1 MKEKISD
8 FLVYMDKLKNSSK
21 HTLRAYKR
29 DLLDFYEY
37 VKKNNFD
44 YKNISR
50 NSLRGFLI
58 ELREKGLDK
67 RSISRKISSIR
78 SFYKFLLK
86 DGAIEKN
93 SLVSLELPKIDK
105 KLPTFLTEEE
115 VIKLINAPNEET
127 LIGFRDKLILIFLYS
142 TGMRVSEIVSL
153 KVSQLDLDKGE
164 VIITGKGKKDRVI
177 FLTEELKDL
186 IREYL
191 NKRKKNSN
199 VLFINRNG
207 KPLTDKGIRLLVEKY
222 AKKVV
227 PYKKVTPHTLR
238 HTFAT
243 HLLTNGA
250 DLRVVQEL
258 LGHTKLSTTQIYT
271 HLTKENLK
279 KIYENFHPHSKE
291 KKSVI

>member
-1 MKEKISD
+1 ME
-8 FLVYMDKLKNSSK
+8 KLKNSSK

-37 VKKNNFD
+37 LKRNNLNYID
-44 YKNISR
+44 ISR

-58 ELREKGLDK
+58 ELKEKGLDK

-78 SFYKFLLK
+78 SFYRFLMK
-86 DGAIEKN
+86 EGIIEKN
-93 SLVSLELPKIDK
+93 PLTTLELPKVDK

-115 VIKLINAPNEET
+115 VIKLINSPNDKN
-127 LIGFRDKLILIFLYS
+127 LIGYRDKLILTFLYS

-164 VIITGKGKKDRVI
+164 VIITGKGKKDRIV
-177 FLTEELKDL
+177 FLTDEIKDM
-186 IREYL
+186 IKIYL
-191 NKRKKNSN
+191 DKRRKKSN
-199 VLFINRNG
+199 VLFLNRNG

-279 KIYENFHPHSKE
+279 KIYDNFHPHSKE
-291 KKSVI
+291 KNQ

>member
-93 SLVSLELPKIDK
+93 PLVSLELPKIDK

-115 VIKLINAPNEET
+115 VIKLINAPNEKT

-291 KKSVI
+291 KNQ

>member
-1 MKEKISD
+1 ME
-8 FLVYMDKLKNSSK
+8 KLKNSSK

-29 DLLDFYEY
+29 DLLDFYEF

-44 YKNISR
+44 YKTISR
-50 NSLRGFLI
+50 NSLRSFLI
-58 ELREKGLDK
+58 ELKEKGLDK
-67 RSISRKISSIR
+67 KSISRKISSIR

-86 DGAIEKN
+86 DGVIDKN
-93 SLVSLELPKIDK
+93 PLITLELPKVDK

-115 VIKLINAPNEET
+115 VMKLLNSPNDKT
-127 LIGFRDKLILIFLYS
+127 LLGFRDKLILTFLYS
-142 TGMRVSEIVSL
+142 TGMRVSEIISL
-153 KVSQLDLDKGE
+153 KLSQLDLDKGE
-164 VIITGKGKKDRVI
+164 VIITGKGKKERVI
-177 FLTEELKDL
+177 FITQELKEM
-186 IREYL
+186 INEYL
-191 NKRKKNSN
+191 KRRKKNSN

-207 KPLTDKGIRLLVEKY
+207 MPLTDKGIRLIVEKY

-258 LGHTKLSTTQIYT
+258 LGHSKLSTTQIYT

-279 KIYENFHPHSKE
+279 KIYENFHPHSKD
-291 KKSVI
+291 KN

>member
-8 FLVYMDKLKNSSK
+8 FLIYMEKLKNSSK

-29 DLLDFYEY
+29 DLLDYYEY
-37 VKKNNFD
+37 VKKNELD

-86 DGAIEKN
+86 DGVIDKN
-93 SLVSLELPKIDK
+93 PIISLELPKIDK

-115 VIKLINAPNEET
+115 VVKLINYPNDKT

-153 KVSQLDLDKGE
+153 KVSQLNLEKGE

-177 FLTEELKDL
+177 FLTEELKDM
-186 IREYL
+186 IKVYL

-222 AKKVV
+222 AKKVI

-279 KIYENFHPHSKE
+279 KIYDNFHPHSKE
-291 KKSVI
+291 KN

>member
-8 FLVYMDKLKNSSK
+8 FLIYMDKLKNSSK

-58 ELREKGLDK
+58 ELKERGLDK

-93 SLVSLELPKIDK
+93 PLVSLELPKIDK

-115 VIKLINAPNEET
+115 VIKLINAPNEKT

-186 IREYL
+186 IRKYL

-279 KIYENFHPHSKE
+279 KVYENFHPHSKE
-291 KKSVI
+291 KNQ

>member
-8 FLVYMDKLKNSSK
+8 FLIYMDKLRNSSK

-37 VKKNNFD
+37 IKKNNFD

-93 SLVSLELPKIDK
+93 PLVSLELPKIDK

-115 VIKLINAPNEET
+115 VIKLINAPDEKT

-153 KVSQLDLDKGE
+153 KVSQLDLNKGE

-177 FLTEELKDL
+177 FLTEELKEL
-186 IREYL
+186 INEYL
-191 NKRKKNSN
+191 NRRKKNSN

-279 KIYENFHPHSKE
+279 KIYDNFHPHSKE
-291 KKSVI
+291 KNQ

>member
-1 MKEKISD
+1 MKEKVYD
-8 FLVYMDKLKNSSK
+8 FLLYMEKLKNSSK
-21 HTLRAYKR
+21 HTVRAYKR

-37 VKKNNFD
+37 LKRNNLNYID
-44 YKNISR
+44 ISR

-58 ELREKGLDK
+58 ELKEKGLEK

-78 SFYKFLLK
+78 SFYRFLMK
-86 DGAIEKN
+86 EGIIEKN
-93 SLVSLELPKIDK
+93 PLTTLELPKVDK

-115 VIKLINAPNEET
+115 VIKLINSPNDKN
-127 LIGFRDKLILIFLYS
+127 LIGYRDKLILTFLYS

-164 VIITGKGKKDRVI
+164 VIITGKGKKDRIV
-177 FLTEELKDL
+177 FLTDEIKDM
-186 IREYL
+186 IKIYL
-191 NKRKKNSN
+191 DKRRKKSN
-199 VLFINRNG
+199 VLFLNRNG

-279 KIYENFHPHSKE
+279 KIYDNFHPHSKE
-291 KKSVI
+291 KNQ

>member
-21 HTLRAYKR
+21 HTLRAYKK

-93 SLVSLELPKIDK
+93 PLVSLELPKIDK
-105 KLPTFLTEEE
+105 KLPSFLTEEE
-115 VIKLINAPNEET
+115 VFKLINAPNEKK

-227 PYKKVTPHTLR
+227 PYKKVTPHTFR

-291 KKSVI
+291 KNQ

>member
-1 MKEKISD
+1 ME
-8 FLVYMDKLKNSSK
+8 KLKNSSK
-21 HTLRAYKR
+21 HTVRAYKR

-37 VKKNNFD
+37 LKRNNLNYID
-44 YKNISR
+44 ISR

-58 ELREKGLDK
+58 ELKEKGLEK

-78 SFYKFLLK
+78 SFYRFLMK
-86 DGAIEKN
+86 EGIIEKN
-93 SLVSLELPKIDK
+93 PLTTLELPKVDK

-115 VIKLINAPNEET
+115 VIKLINSPNDKN
-127 LIGFRDKLILIFLYS
+127 LIGYRDKLILTFLYS

-164 VIITGKGKKDRVI
+164 VIITGKGKKDRIV
-177 FLTEELKDL
+177 FLTDEIKDM
-186 IREYL
+186 IKIYL
-191 NKRKKNSN
+191 DKRRKKSN
-199 VLFINRNG
+199 VLFLNRNG

-279 KIYENFHPHSKE
+279 KIYDNFHPHSKE
-291 KKSVI
+291 KNQ

>member
-8 FLVYMDKLKNSSK
+8 FLIYMDKLRNSSK

-37 VKKNNFD
+37 IKKNNFD

-93 SLVSLELPKIDK
+93 PLVSLELPKIDK

-115 VIKLINAPNEET
+115 VIKLINAPNEKT

-153 KVSQLDLDKGE
+153 KVSQLDLNKGE

-177 FLTEELKDL
+177 FLTEELKEL
-186 IREYL
+186 INEYL

-279 KIYENFHPHSKE
+279 KIYDNFHPHSKE
-291 KKSVI
+291 KNQ

>member
-1 MKEKISD
+1 MKEGI
-8 FLVYMDKLKNSSK
+8 
-21 HTLRAYKR
+21 
-29 DLLDFYEY
+29 
-37 VKKNNFD
+37 
-44 YKNISR
+44 
-50 NSLRGFLI
+50 
-58 ELREKGLDK
+58 
-67 RSISRKISSIR
+67 
-78 SFYKFLLK
+78 
-86 DGAIEKN
+86 IEKN
-93 SLVSLELPKIDK
+93 PVTTLELPKVDK

-115 VIKLINAPNEET
+115 VIKLINSPNDKN
-127 LIGFRDKLILIFLYS
+127 LIGYRDKLILTFLYS

-164 VIITGKGKKDRVI
+164 VIITGKGKKDRIV
-177 FLTEELKDL
+177 FLTDEIKDM
-186 IREYL
+186 IKIYL
-191 NKRKKNSN
+191 DKRRKKSN
-199 VLFINRNG
+199 VLFLNRNG

-222 AKKVV
+222 AKRVV

-279 KIYENFHPHSKE
+279 KIYDNFHPHSKD
-291 KKSVI
+291 KNQ

>member
-1 MKEKISD
+1 ME
-8 FLVYMDKLKNSSK
+8 KLKNSSK

-37 VKKNNFD
+37 LKRNNLNYID
-44 YKNISR
+44 ISR

-58 ELREKGLDK
+58 ELKEKGLDK

-78 SFYKFLLK
+78 SFYRFLMK
-86 DGAIEKN
+86 EGIIEKN
-93 SLVSLELPKIDK
+93 PLTTLELPKVDK

-115 VIKLINAPNEET
+115 VIKLINSPNDKN
-127 LIGFRDKLILIFLYS
+127 LIGYRDKLVLTFLYS

-164 VIITGKGKKDRVI
+164 VIITGKGKKDRIV
-177 FLTEELKDL
+177 FLTDEIKDM
-186 IREYL
+186 IKIYL
-191 NKRKKNSN
+191 DKRRKKSN
-199 VLFINRNG
+199 VLFLNRNG

-279 KIYENFHPHSKE
+279 KIYDNFHPHSKE
-291 KKSVI
+291 KNQ

>member
-1 MKEKISD
+1 MKDKIND
-8 FLVYMDKLKNSSK
+8 FLVYIEKLKNCSK

-29 DLLDFYEY
+29 DLLDYYEFI
-37 VKKNNFD
+37 KKNDLD
-44 YKNISR
+44 YKTISR

-58 ELREKGLDK
+58 DLKEKGLDK
-67 RSISRKISSIR
+67 KSISRKISSIR

-86 DGAIEKN
+86 DGVIDKN
-93 SLVSLELPKIDK
+93 PLITLELPKVDK
-105 KLPTFLTEEE
+105 KLPTFLTEDE
-115 VIKLINAPNEET
+115 VMKLINSPNDKT
-127 LIGFRDKLILIFLYS
+127 LLGYRDKLILTFLYS
-142 TGMRVSEIVSL
+142 TGMRVSEIISL
-153 KVSQLDLDKGE
+153 KLSQLDLDKGE
-164 VIITGKGKKDRVI
+164 VIITGKGKKDRVVFI
-177 FLTEELKDL
+177 TQELKEM
-186 IREYL
+186 IKEYL
-191 NKRKKNSN
+191 SRRKKNSN

-222 AKKVV
+222 AKLVI

-258 LGHTKLSTTQIYT
+258 LGHSKLSTTQIYT

-279 KIYENFHPHSKE
+279 KIYENFHPHSKD
-291 KKSVI
+291 KN

>member
-1 MKEKISD
+1 ME
-8 FLVYMDKLKNSSK
+8 KLKNSSK

-29 DLLDFYEY
+29 DLFDFYEY
-37 VKKNNFD
+37 LKKSSLD
-44 YKNISR
+44 YLNITR
-50 NSLRGFLI
+50 NSLRGFLV
-58 ELREKGLDK
+58 ELKEKGLDK

-78 SFYKFLLK
+78 SFYRFLLK
-86 DGAIEKN
+86 EGVIEKN
-93 SLVSLELPKIDK
+93 PVTTLELPKIDK

-115 VIKLINAPNEET
+115 VIKLINSPNDKK

-153 KVSQLDLDKGE
+153 KVSQLDIDKGE

-177 FLTEELKDL
+177 FLTDELKDM
-186 IREYL
+186 IKSYL
-191 NKRKKNSN
+191 KKRKKNSN
-199 VLFINRNG
+199 VLFLNRNG

-279 KIYENFHPHSKE
+279 KIYDNFHPHSKDE
-291 KKSVI
+291 N

>member
-1 MKEKISD
+1 MKEKIND
-8 FLVYMDKLKNSSK
+8 FLVYMEKLKNSSK

-29 DLLDFYEY
+29 DLLDFYEF

-44 YKNISR
+44 YKTISR
-50 NSLRGFLI
+50 NSLRSFLI
-58 ELREKGLDK
+58 ELKEKGLDK
-67 RSISRKISSIR
+67 KSISRKISSIR

-86 DGAIEKN
+86 DGVIDKN
-93 SLVSLELPKIDK
+93 PLITLELPKVDK

-115 VIKLINAPNEET
+115 VMKLLNSPNDKT
-127 LIGFRDKLILIFLYS
+127 LLGFRDKLILTFLYS
-142 TGMRVSEIVSL
+142 TGMRVSEIISL
-153 KVSQLDLDKGE
+153 KLSQLDLDKGE
-164 VIITGKGKKDRVI
+164 VIITGKGKKERVI
-177 FLTEELKDL
+177 FITQELKEM
-186 IREYL
+186 INEYL
-191 NKRKKNSN
+191 KRRKKNSN

-207 KPLTDKGIRLLVEKY
+207 MPLTDKGIRLIVEKY

-258 LGHTKLSTTQIYT
+258 LGHSKLSTTQIYT

-279 KIYENFHPHSKE
+279 KIYENFHPHSKD
-291 KKSVI
+291 KN

>member
-8 FLVYMDKLKNSSK
+8 FIIYMDKLRNSSK

-37 VKKNNFD
+37 IKKNNFD

-93 SLVSLELPKIDK
+93 PLVSLELPKIDK

-115 VIKLINAPNEET
+115 VIKLINAPNEKT

-153 KVSQLDLDKGE
+153 KVSQLDLNKGE

-186 IREYL
+186 IKEYL

-279 KIYENFHPHSKE
+279 KIYDNFHPHSKE
-291 KKSVI
+291 KNQ

>member
-8 FLVYMDKLKNSSK
+8 FLIYMDKLRNSSK

-37 VKKNNFD
+37 IKKNNFD

-93 SLVSLELPKIDK
+93 PLVSLELPKIDK

-115 VIKLINAPNEET
+115 VIKLINAPNEKT

-153 KVSQLDLDKGE
+153 KVSQLDLNKGE

-177 FLTEELKDL
+177 FLTEELKEL
-186 IREYL
+186 INEYL
-191 NKRKKNSN
+191 NRRKKNSN

-279 KIYENFHPHSKE
+279 KIYDNFHPHSKE
-291 KKSVI
+291 KNQ

>member
-1 MKEKISD
+1 ME
-8 FLVYMDKLKNSSK
+8 KLKNSSK

-37 VKKNNFD
+37 LKRNNLNYID
-44 YKNISR
+44 ISR

-58 ELREKGLDK
+58 ELKEKGLEK

-78 SFYKFLLK
+78 SFYRFLMK
-86 DGAIEKN
+86 EGIIEKN
-93 SLVSLELPKIDK
+93 PLTTLELPKVDK

-115 VIKLINAPNEET
+115 VIKLINSPNDKN
-127 LIGFRDKLILIFLYS
+127 LIGYRDKLILTFLYS

-164 VIITGKGKKDRVI
+164 VIITGKGKKDRIV
-177 FLTEELKDL
+177 FLTDEIKDM
-186 IREYL
+186 IKIYL
-191 NKRKKNSN
+191 DKRRKKSN
-199 VLFINRNG
+199 VLFLNRNG

-279 KIYENFHPHSKE
+279 KIYDNFHPHSKE
-291 KKSVI
+291 KNQ